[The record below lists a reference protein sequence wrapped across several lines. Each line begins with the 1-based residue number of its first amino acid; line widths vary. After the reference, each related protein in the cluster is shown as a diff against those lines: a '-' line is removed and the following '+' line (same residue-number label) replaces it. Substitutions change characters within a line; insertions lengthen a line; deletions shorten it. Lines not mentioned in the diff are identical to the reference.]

1 MNSVKGSKNILFN
14 LGVFSVLGL
23 FTIVYL
29 KAVQPNLVKKRA
41 ANHYVIIENT
51 VDHLQRLKINFTKK
65 DLRTF
70 LLSTRFLFQSLDRVQ
85 FFDMYGNLIGDT
97 NILDL
102 DQNVFTRSD
111 IIIEETIDGKIKKQ
125 KFTGVLIGKKHS
137 PNEQTI
143 LTVRRASQGFEV
155 EKVFVRESPQIEY
168 IKTVREAK
176 VRRAKLYFL
185 RGRLGKKARLKKKA

>member
-1 MNSVKGSKNILFN
+1 M
-14 LGVFSVLGL
+14 
-23 FTIVYL
+23 
-29 KAVQPNLVKKRA
+29 
-41 ANHYVIIENT
+41 
-51 VDHLQRLKINFTKK
+51 TKTYEIK
-65 DLRTF
+65 
-70 LLSTRFLFQSLDRVQ
+70 
-85 FFDMYGNLIGDT
+85 IGDT
-97 NILDL
+97 VEIG
-102 DQNVFTRSD
+102 QKSE
-111 IIIEETIDGKIKKQ
+111 IEGKIKKQ